1 MLGLDRLPNARDL
14 FLILCTI
21 LANSLGTSFSRDF
34 GLVQISLTSLWR
46 LIPLVQVLGSRA
58 TSEVREFSHFSFLGI
73 SSQNHA
79 FDLDRP
85 LGLAHTVKTVEPVL
99 AVILDFSLKC
109 KARVCLAPL

>member
-1 MLGLDRLPNARDL
+1 MLLRLASSIYDNPP
-14 FLILCTI
+14 
-21 LANSLGTSFSRDF
+21 GTSFSRDF
-34 GLVQISLTSLWR
+34 GVVQISLTSLWR

-99 AVILDFSLKC
+99 AVNLDFRHFQYYLILSST
-109 KARVCLAPL
+109 LAFFIGRH